1 MGGYRPH
8 RRGDPMTDQRA
19 RSGTEDTYWLAGQHA
34 VAAALRTGRVLSLG
48 LMRGSRGLEDLA
60 ETAARGG
67 VRVERLDRQ
76 EVQRRGGPQAQGC
89 VALVRRRPGQ
99 SVAALVERTA
109 AHPTSLLVA
118 LDHIQDPQNLGAIAR
133 SAECAG
139 ADGLLLP
146 SHRACPVTA
155 AAERVAAGAFD
166 YLPWAVAPNLAQ
178 ALDVCRRAGYWIFG
192 LSMDGESVLGSSSL
206 TAKTVLVVGAEGAG
220 IGSLV
225 RRHCDQIVRLPL
237 FGRIESLNAS
247 VAVGIALYNWCQ
259 RFGQTNTLTSQSVY
273 D

>member
-1 MGGYRPH
+1 MS
-8 RRGDPMTDQRA
+8 DQRA
-19 RSGTEDTYWLAGQHA
+19 RNHGAEDTYWLAGHHA
-34 VAAALRTGRVLSLG
+34 VRAALRTGRVVSLG
-48 LMRGSRGLEDLA
+48 LARGGRGLEELA
-60 ETAARGG
+60 EVAMRSG
-67 VRVERLDRQ
+67 VRVERWERQ
-76 EVQRRGGPQAQGC
+76 EIERRGGPQAQGC
-89 VALVRRRPGQ
+89 VALVRRRPGV
-99 SVAALVERTA
+99 SVATLVDRAA
-109 AHPTSLLVA
+109 AHPASLLVVV
-118 LDHIQDPQNLGAIAR
+118 DHIQDPQNLGAIAR

-166 YLPWAVAPNLAQ
+166 FLPWAAAPNLAQ

-192 LSMDGESVLGSSSL
+192 LSMDGETVLGASSL
-206 TAKTVLVVGAEGAG
+206 TAKTVLVVGAEGVG

-225 RRHCDQIVRLPL
+225 RRHCDQLVRLPL

-259 RFGQTNTLTSQSVY
+259 RFGQMNTLTSQSVY